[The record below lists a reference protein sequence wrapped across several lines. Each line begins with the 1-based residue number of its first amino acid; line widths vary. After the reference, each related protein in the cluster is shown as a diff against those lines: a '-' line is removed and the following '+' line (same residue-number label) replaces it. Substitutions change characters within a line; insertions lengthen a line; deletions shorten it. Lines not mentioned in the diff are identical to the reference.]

1 MRRIKKDK
9 RLFWYLGFVALLS
22 IVSIALDQIAIQ
34 SEITI
39 REKENQLFKTTLL
52 LRNIDKYDN
61 QILLSDNIIYTRF
74 KSLEQNKNLNVV

>member
-52 LRNIDKYDN
+52 LRNIDKDDN
-61 QILLSDNIIYTRF
+61 QILLSDNIIYARF
-74 KSLEQNKNLNVV
+74 QSLEKNRFDA